1 MTATITKWG
10 NSLAVRIPKHLAEEA
25 NLQEGTQVSIWL
37 SDGKI
42 AIAPKRKKYSL
53 EELLEGISPEDS
65 EGEIDWGSPVG
76 EEVW

>member
-10 NSLAVRIPKHLAEEA
+10 NSLAVRISKHLAEEA

-42 AIAPKRKKYSL
+42 VIAPKRKKYSL
-53 EELLEGISPEDS
+53 EELLEGISPEDI

>member
-1 MTATITKWG
+1 MG
-10 NSLAVRIPKHLAEEA
+10 NSLAVRISKHLAEEA

-65 EGEIDWGSPVG
+65 EGEIDWGSPVVRKFG
-76 EEVW
+76 KFLLRS